1 MSTLLAFIAFAAQE
15 GGSEEHGS
23 KTLFY
28 ILGGFAAVY
37 AVAIAAI
44 GITQHDFPRSESAA
58 KAIYATSFVIVAA
71 AMASAVITS

>member
-15 GGSEEHGS
+15 GGSEEHAD

-44 GITQHDFPRSESAA
+44 GITQPDFPRSEQAA
-58 KAIYATSFVIVAA
+58 KGVYALSAIVVGAA
-71 AMASAVITS
+71 IASALITN